1 MRKTAQK
8 TKKKVRGWF
17 GKLWK
22 GIKKM
27 IGKSKFRIREAVGG
41 GGEGGGGEGGGGSGG
56 GGSGGGGGGGS
67 GGGGI
72 AYHLILI
79 INNHYC
85 YDKYAKQFHISVK

>member
-1 MRKTAQK
+1 MRRTAQK

-27 IGKSKFRIREAVGG
+27 IGKSKFRIRVAAGG

-56 GGSGGGGGGGS
+56 GGSGGGGSGGGGS
-67 GGGGI
+67 GGGGTTFPFMFSMIIII
-72 AYHLILI
+72 ATT
-79 INNHYC
+79 
-85 YDKYAKQFHISVK
+85 SM